1 MARATFEGPVLS
13 GDTRFGP
20 LRNVGY
26 TELVQDTYIDLSV
39 TTQGT
44 NGYAGTSGQYAFGN
58 GIPNTAG
65 QLYDYNDY
73 MGENVYEA
81 IGKCIVGNPCAIIQ
95 KVALILKFEDMFA
108 EMGNKNA

>member
-1 MARATFEGPVLS
+1 MTNWYLIEFYVEGE
-13 GDTRFGP
+13 G
-20 LRNVGY
+20 
-26 TELVQDTYIDLSV
+26 
-39 TTQGT
+39 
-44 NGYAGTSGQYAFGN
+44 
-58 GIPNTAG
+58 
-65 QLYDYNDY
+65 YDYNDY